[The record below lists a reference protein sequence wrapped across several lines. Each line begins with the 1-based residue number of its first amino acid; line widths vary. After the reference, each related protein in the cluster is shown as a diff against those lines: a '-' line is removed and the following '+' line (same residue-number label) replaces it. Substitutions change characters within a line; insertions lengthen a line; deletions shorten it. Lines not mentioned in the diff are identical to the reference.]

1 MNDRFT
7 TVAFLS
13 TYEPA
18 IFSVL
23 SLLPSYGTRG
33 LWSSI
38 VLFETCTMYGLL
50 LQAIAFF
57 MHQNFGEDVCNT
69 IFSDSRIGITTF
81 GIHEVY
87 SENYIPRIVDVASS
101 SLQITKDELLMR
113 FGASFVDFIHEYGY
127 EKILRVLG
135 RHYRDFLNGLDNL
148 HE

>member
-1 MNDRFT
+1 M
-7 TVAFLS
+7 
-13 TYEPA
+13 
-18 IFSVL
+18 IG
-23 SLLPSYGTRG
+23 SLLWRSCRLTNLPFLVSFHSYGTRG

-50 LQAIAFF
+50 LEAIAFF
-57 MHQNFGEDVCNT
+57 IRQNFGEDAWNT
-69 IFSDSRIGITTF
+69 ILTDSKIGITTF

-113 FGASFVDFIHEYGY
+113 FGASFVSFIHEYGY